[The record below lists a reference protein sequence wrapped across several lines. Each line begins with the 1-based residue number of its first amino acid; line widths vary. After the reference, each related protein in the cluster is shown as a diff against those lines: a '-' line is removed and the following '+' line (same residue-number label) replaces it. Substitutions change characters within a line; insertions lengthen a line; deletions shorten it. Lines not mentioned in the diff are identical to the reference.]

1 MQAATNTS
9 VGQWTPNTNRDVATR
24 DIHIMAINNAGLRM
38 FGLIRLTQR
47 AVDVAKAA
55 TSRVC
60 PLGKL
65 EPQYHSVS
73 HSVGRARL
81 TNVLTM

>member
-9 VGQWTPNTNRDVATR
+9 VGQCTPNTKRDVATR
-24 DIHIMAINNAGLRM
+24 DIHIMATNSAGLRM

-47 AVDVAKAA
+47 AVDVANAA

-65 EPQYHSVS
+65 EPQ
-73 HSVGRARL
+73 
-81 TNVLTM
+81 